1 MRRFE
6 YEIKDQTEIDN
17 IIRSAKVCRLG
28 MSADDQPYIVPLC
41 FGYEAGSLFFHSAGE
56 GKKLDMLEVNSNV
69 CFEFDL
75 DHALNQA
82 EKPCDWGMTYR
93 SVIGFGT
100 ASVVDDIEAKRQGF
114 DAIMRQYSDRSFTYP
129 DGELKGT
136 SIIKVQIHSMTGKKN
151 GEF

>member
-1 MRRFE
+1 MRLFE
-6 YEIKDQTEIDN
+6 YEIKDQTEIDD

-28 MSADDQPYIVPLC
+28 MSVDDQPYVVPLC

-75 DHALNQA
+75 DPALHQA
-82 EKPCDWGMTYR
+82 DKPCDWGMTYR

-100 ASVVDDIEAKRQGF
+100 ASIVDDLEVKRQGF
-114 DAIMRQYSDRSFTYP
+114 DAIMRQYSDGSFTYP

-136 SIIKVQIHSMTGKKN
+136 SIIKVEILSMTGKKN